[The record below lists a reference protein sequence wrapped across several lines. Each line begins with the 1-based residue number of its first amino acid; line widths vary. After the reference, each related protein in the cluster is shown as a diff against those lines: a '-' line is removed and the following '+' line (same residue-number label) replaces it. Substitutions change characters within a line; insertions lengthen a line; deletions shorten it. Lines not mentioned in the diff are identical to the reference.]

1 MSTSKASPNKNVMPA
16 KTKLE
21 ERFAAI
27 TTKMGSLDLAID
39 PTQPD
44 SLIRAEAQL
53 GDIMNDLECFVN
65 ENLLD
70 EDSEQAKALLGD
82 VNVLLT
88 QTKILQ
94 EHISRQIK
102 SQQSSK
108 SISISSNDFG
118 NNNRNSE
125 EEDLKRDEIAKL
137 LLLVSRAFGIKQISP
152 EQRNFLKT
160 EIVSKKG
167 YLRKVVQQEDIG
179 QVLAMLS
186 AISKGK

>member
-1 MSTSKASPNKNVMPA
+1 MSASKSSPNKNA
-16 KTKLE
+16 LSSKSKLE

-39 PTQPD
+39 PTLPD
-44 SLIRAEAQL
+44 SLVRAEEQL
-53 GDIMNDLECFVN
+53 GDIMQDLESFVK

-70 EDSEQAKALLGD
+70 EDSDQAKALLGD

-94 EHISRQIK
+94 DHISRQIK
-102 SQQSSK
+102 AQQSSK
-108 SISISSNDFG
+108 TISVSNSGDDG
-118 NNNRNSE
+118 NNSNAE
-125 EEDLKRDEIAKL
+125 ADLKRDEIAKL
-137 LLLVSRAFGIKQISP
+137 LLLVSRAFGIKQITP
-152 EQRNFLKT
+152 EQRNFLKS
-160 EIVSKKG
+160 EIVNRKG